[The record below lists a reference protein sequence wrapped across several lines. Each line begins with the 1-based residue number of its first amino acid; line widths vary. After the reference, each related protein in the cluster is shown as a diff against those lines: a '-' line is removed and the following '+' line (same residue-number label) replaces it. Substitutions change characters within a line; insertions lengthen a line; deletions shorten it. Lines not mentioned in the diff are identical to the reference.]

1 MTLVLSLLLACA
13 TPEAPAPIPTEVGA
27 PAPAA
32 EHATAAHDHPAPH
45 GGVVQV
51 LGETHVEAL
60 LMPDGILFYLT
71 DGKEGT
77 LPVEG
82 YTGTVV
88 VKGPD
93 GVVTVPLTPM
103 GDHLHAAAKL
113 AQGQPAS
120 AVLTLTRDGKAESG
134 MFETKSVGMEAHAH
148 TSMHGGDVIMRG
160 NWHIEYVPVDGEY
173 RVWLT
178 DELRVAVTE
187 GVTASVKD
195 GDREIPLVLDPG
207 TKMLS
212 AKAEGAGTRPV
223 TIQVK
228 VGETSFT
235 ADVPAKTG
243 EAGHGEGAH
252 GAPGHTH
259 Q

>member
-1 MTLVLSLLLACA
+1 MTLLLALLLACT
-13 TPEAPAPIPTEVGA
+13 TPEAPAPTAEAG
-27 PAPAA
+27 PAA
-32 EHATAAHDHPAPH
+32 APSHADDPHDHPAPH
-45 GGVVQV
+45 GGVLRV

-77 LPVEG
+77 LPVAG
-82 YTGTVV
+82 YTGTAV

-134 MFETKSVGMEAHAH
+134 MFETQSVGMEAHAH
-148 TSMHGGDVIMRG
+148 TSMHGGEVIMRG
-160 NWHIEYVPVDGEY
+160 NWHVEYVPVDGEY

-178 DELRVAVTE
+178 DEVRVAVTE

-195 GDREIPLVLDPG
+195 GDKEVPLVLDPA

-228 VGETSFT
+228 VGETAFT
-235 ADVPAKTG
+235 VDVPATTG
-243 EAGHGEGAH
+243 EAGHGEGPH

-259 Q
+259 R